1 MYVSLAGLQ
10 GLSEVTGDYYW
21 GLQAHFTLPS
31 TPTSLAVYPRK
42 GFVRPGSS
50 PVLLSLLGHSSD
62 EI

>member
-31 TPTSLAVYPRK
+31 TPTSLAVYPRQ
-42 GFVRPGSS
+42 GLCQARVISCAAVS
-50 PVLLSLLGHSSD
+50 AWSL
-62 EI
+62 I